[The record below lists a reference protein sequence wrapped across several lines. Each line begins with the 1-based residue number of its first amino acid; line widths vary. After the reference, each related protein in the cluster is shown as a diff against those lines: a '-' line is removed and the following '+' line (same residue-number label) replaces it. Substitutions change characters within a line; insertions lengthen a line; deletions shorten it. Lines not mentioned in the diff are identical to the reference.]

1 MDRSNTAVGNPQ
13 IQRLGYFWQQ
23 WDTSFGLLSRDSSQ
37 AEEEFAARSSK
48 LRTPATLP
56 PPSEWPPPSGW
67 SLPSE
72 WALPL
77 FAFGGEGWAD

>member
-1 MDRSNTAVGNPQ
+1 MNDDQLTKRRA
-13 IQRLGYFWQQ
+13 F
-23 WDTSFGLLSRDSSQ
+23 
-37 AEEEFAARSSK
+37 EFAKAHQRAYYESYYPVRV
-48 LRTPATLP
+48 LGGRPAEVVPAVDLPPPTELP

-77 FAFGGEGWAD
+77 FAFGSDGWTG